1 MEVVRMSNLFG
12 RFGGFGRFGRCIAA
26 LFLVAI
32 AWSTATSAETIAIIG
47 TGEVSAAL
55 GPEFAAQGHEIV
67 YGSRNPGR
75 DTVREL
81 VARTGGAASAAG
93 QAEAV
98 AGADI
103 VVLAVPW
110 NAVEEVV
117 GNLGDLAGKII
128 IDPTNPRMVGEDG
141 LRDYAVDPSNA
152 EWIQRWAPRARVVK
166 AFNTMGW
173 ETMVDPDSTGGPV
186 TVPIVGDD
194 PEAKAVVAGLIEG
207 MGLEPVDLG
216 PIRYAHVVEGL
227 YLIWGNARALGTTF
241 NYHFRREEP

>member
-1 MEVVRMSNLFG
+1 MNNSIR
-12 RFGGFGRFGRCIAA
+12 RFDNCRVAMC
-26 LFLVAI
+26 LVAML
-32 AWSTATSAETIAIIG
+32 WSAAISAETVAIIG
-47 TGEVSAAL
+47 TGEVAAAL

-67 YGSRNPGR
+67 YGSRNPDRGS
-75 DTVREL
+75 VREL
-81 VARTGGAASAAG
+81 VARTGGDASAAA
-93 QAEAV
+93 QPVAA

-110 NAVEEVV
+110 SAVEEVV

-141 LRDYAVDPSNA
+141 LRDFAVDPSNA
-152 EWIQRWAPRARVVK
+152 EWIQRWAPQARVVK

-227 YLIWGNARALGTTF
+227 YLVWGNARALGNPF
-241 NYHFRREEP
+241 HYHFRLQ

>member
-1 MEVVRMSNLFG
+1 MSRSCDRPGHWYKVLY
-12 RFGGFGRFGRCIAA
+12 
-26 LFLVAI
+26 LLAI
-32 AWSTATSAETIAIIG
+32 TWSAATSAETIAIIG
-47 TGEVSAAL
+47 TGEVAGAL
-55 GPEFAAQGHEIV
+55 GPEFAAQGHRIV
-67 YGSRNPGR
+67 YGSRNPDR
-75 DTVREL
+75 DTVRGL
-81 VARTGGAASAAG
+81 VARTGDDASATG
-93 QAEAV
+93 QAEAA

-110 NAVEEVV
+110 NAVEQVV

-152 EWIQRWAPRARVVK
+152 EWIQRWAPQARVVK

-194 PEAKAVVAGLIEG
+194 AGAKAVVTGLIEG
-207 MGLEPVDLG
+207 MGLEAVDLG
-216 PIRYAHVVEGL
+216 PVRYAHVVEGL
-227 YLIWGNARALGTTF
+227 YLIRGNAGSLGTTF
-241 NYHFRREEP
+241 NYHFRREAP